1 MKKQSTTIIS
11 IILLIII
18 AILAVTNTAS
28 VEVNMLLFP
37 NRGTDYLSLLLL

>member
-18 AILAVTNTAS
+18 AILAVANMAP
-28 VEVNMLLFP
+28 VEVNQIG
-37 NRGTDYLSLLLL
+37 RAHV